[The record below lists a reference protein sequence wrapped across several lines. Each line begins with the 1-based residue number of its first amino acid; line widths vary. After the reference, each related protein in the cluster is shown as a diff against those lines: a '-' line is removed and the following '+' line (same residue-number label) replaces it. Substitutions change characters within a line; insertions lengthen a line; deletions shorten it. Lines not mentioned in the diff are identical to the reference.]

1 MTNEQIRQLTNE
13 ARALQRELQTI
24 TDPAER
30 KKMARKMNDLFSEAS
45 ALRKQAKHRH
55 NLEESIER
63 EFISIKAN
71 LEDE

>member
-1 MTNEQIRQLTNE
+1 MTNEQIRQLTSE

-30 KKMARKMNDLFSEAS
+30 KQMARKMNDLFTKAS
-45 ALRKQAKHRH
+45 SLRKQAKHRH
-55 NLEESIER
+55 YLEESIER
-63 EFISIKAN
+63 EVISIKAN